1 MSHHKKKNYKGKSH
15 SKRTKKT
22 GTKPTKSKITESSD
36 DISPSKQSC
45 FSGIESSSCDSERQ
59 KESKRKKK
67 RKREKATKIKKKSRK
82 DLFQRKKKRINK
94 TKNIKK
100 KKRKKKEVKK
110 KGKGYKNKKKKK
122 LQRRILN
129 KKKKDRKKK
138 KLNKNKEKKKKKKK
152 KEKIQKEKKLDKNIS
167 QSKEICGSTQITKYK
182 TKELPNNR
190 GFKIIIED
198 KKGWSELTNEF
209 TKTLE
214 FPPIDKKAL
223 EKKKTDLKVTKN
235 FHFQILILVEIGGN
249 VKENE
254 KLKLIVDELQKN
266 FLDQKYGRVTTEIS
280 IIGYKSEEN
289 EKDNGNKEKN
299 LKKNKNL
306 TKDKEKEKETGNE
319 RKKKRKRKRKKQDEE
334 EKFEKISD
342 TISLIKFTNS
352 NLRKILKENKH
363 HFSSNKS
370 YQESTNLN
378 VIEALKIASQQKWVS
393 YSTKKVLHYF
403 LSSGFSF
410 EQKIANF
417 VNKLNSETETKKDK
431 EKEKE
436 IEKENHTKEEQNTEI
451 SKEEK
456 ELDMIK
462 VFFNQNKLEY
472 FIISNK
478 PNFDKKPFKNYVSWV
493 KDQLPNTASKFTL
506 YKYNKPNFCKVVKD
520 ITNLFKRQ
528 VFFHIHCSK
537 NTVKNN
543 TWLNTQEIEI
553 KYIDFA
559 NTNFDEVKKKTQNI
573 GLKTITKKLQ
583 YTEYPFSSGEQRD
596 TFHMLDNEGNH
607 LVLKIP
613 KKGIYKQL
621 EEKVN
626 KKRSLLD
633 LTFEAVLSELTTCYI
648 SMFLALRFLERSP
661 YKSIDVLEGFI
672 CKITHPSEKTL
683 IWAYAEPFLHGNFQ
697 KYTTNTFFYLKNAH
711 IRTTL
716 ESFIHFSSDITDGK
730 LIISDL
736 QGVEMNLTDL
746 TISTKGYQGNGVNMG
761 DMSFENFFKNH
772 ECSYACTKIRLPI
785 NKRYVE
791 PLTSNERSSSSRI
804 KTVRYHDYKLICRRL
819 WCGEVYTCK
828 PSECRGITLKLCN
841 NCKEKYNAFFKLSKN

>member
-1 MSHHKKKNYKGKSH
+1 MSHHKKKNNKGKSH

-22 GTKPTKSKITESSD
+22 GKKPTKSKITESSD

-45 FSGIESSSCDSERQ
+45 FSGIERSSCDSE
-59 KESKRKKK
+59 KGKRIQKKK
-67 RKREKATKIKKKSRK
+67 KKAAKTLSK
-82 DLFQRKKKRINK
+82 KKKRIDK

-122 LQRRILN
+122 QQRPKKKRIDKTKN
-129 KKKKDRKKK
+129 IKKKKDRKKK
-138 KLNKNKEKKKKKKK
+138 QLNKNKEKKKKKKK
-152 KEKIQKEKKLDKNIS
+152 KEKIQKDKKLDKNIS

-182 TKELPNNR
+182 TKELPNNS
-190 GFKIIIED
+190 GFKIIIKD

-209 TKTLE
+209 TKTHE

-223 EKKKTDLKVTKN
+223 EKKKTYLKVTKN

-249 VKENE
+249 
-254 KLKLIVDELQKN
+254 
-266 FLDQKYGRVTTEIS
+266 
-280 IIGYKSEEN
+280 
-289 EKDNGNKEKN
+289 
-299 LKKNKNL
+299 
-306 TKDKEKEKETGNE
+306 TK
-319 RKKKRKRKRKKQDEE
+319 KRKRKKQDEE

-352 NLRKILKENKH
+352 NLRKIFKENKH

-417 VNKLNSETETKKDK
+417 ANKLNSETETKKDKDKDK

-436 IEKENHTKEEQNTEI
+436 IEKENHTKEEQKTEI

-462 VFFNQNKLEY
+462 VFFNQNNLEY

-478 PNFDKKPFKNYVSWV
+478 HNFDEVPFKKYVSWV
-493 KDQLPNTASKFTL
+493 KDQLPNTASKFNL
-506 YKYNKPNFCKVVKD
+506 YKYNKQNFCKVVKD
-520 ITNLFKRQ
+520 ITNLFKHQ

-596 TFHMLDNEGNH
+596 TFHMLDNEENH

-633 LTFEAVLSELTTCYI
+633 LTFEAALSELTTCYI
-648 SMFLALRFLERSP
+648 SMSLARRFLERSP

-697 KYTTNTFFYLKNAH
+697 KYTNNTFFYLKNAH

-716 ESFIHFSSDITDGK
+716 ESFIHFSSDVTDGK

-772 ECSYACTKIRLPI
+772 ECSYACTKIDLPK

-791 PLTSNERSSSSRI
+791 PLTSNERSSLSRI

-819 WCGEVYTCK
+819 WCGEVFTCK
-828 PSECRGITLKLCN
+828 PSECRGITIKLCN